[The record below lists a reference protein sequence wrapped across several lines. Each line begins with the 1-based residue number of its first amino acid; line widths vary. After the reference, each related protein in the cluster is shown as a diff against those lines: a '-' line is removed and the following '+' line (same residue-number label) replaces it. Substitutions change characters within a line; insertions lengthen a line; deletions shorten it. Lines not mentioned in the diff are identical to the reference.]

1 MEHSPFFPKGRP
13 AAAYWPLRCRKAADA
28 LSALIDA
35 SLRDIRSRSVLQLAS
50 DSSQSVYFQLEG
62 WLVISKM
69 NMNGNRQIVDF
80 LLPGDVFDPA
90 SASPILS
97 STDVSA
103 QTEGRVAVIPRD
115 DWRRFLASHP
125 EGQLILNRRSAASY
139 AAMAERLLRLGNGKA
154 ETRIAYAICELG
166 LRANDIGLAAGADFH
181 LPLTQQ
187 DLGDFVGLSSVHV
200 SRTIG
205 RLVGQ
210 GVLSYGGHMD
220 IVIHDMDALAE
231 IAEIDPHDL
240 RAEIIIA
247 A

>member
-1 MEHSPFFPKGRP
+1 MEHSPFFPKHRP
-13 AAAYWPLRCRKAADA
+13 APAYWPLRCRKAADA
-28 LSALIDA
+28 LSALVDA
-35 SLRDIRSRSVLQLAS
+35 SLRDIPSRTVLQLAS
-50 DSSQSVYFQLEG
+50 DASRSVYFQLEG

-69 NMNGNRQIVDF
+69 NMQGNRQIVDF

-97 STDVSA
+97 STDVGA
-103 QTEGRVAVIPRD
+103 QTDARVAVIPRD
-115 DWRRFLASHP
+115 DWMRFLADHP
-125 EGQLILNRRSAASY
+125 EAQRLLSRRGAASF
-139 AAMAERLLRLGNGKA
+139 AGLAERLLRLGNGNA

-166 LRANDIGLAAGADFH
+166 LRANALGLTAGAGFH

-200 SRTIG
+200 SRTIS
-205 RLVGQ
+205 RLVRQ

-220 IVIHDMDALAE
+220 VVIEDMDALAE
-231 IAEIDPHDL
+231 IAEIDPQDL